1 LRAMRKANVA
11 VAVLVGVFLFSSAD
25 AHAFGEARRG
35 FGVGLGS
42 GTIANGLSV
51 KMMAGPGAFQWVAG
65 FWGGGGAGD
74 RFRHIDGVA
83 GSLDYLFEMPS
94 LARSPYFTV
103 DWAFGF
109 GGGVG
114 VPTFN
119 GQVGAAASGIAGIEF
134 NFTTVPLDLTIEY
147 RPTIAIIPDPHLHL
161 VDFTAH
167 LRLWF

>member
-1 LRAMRKANVA
+1 MRKLA
-11 VAVLVGVFLFSSAD
+11 VGIAAAAIVCLAATSD

-35 FGVGLGS
+35 FGIGLGS
-42 GTIANGLSV
+42 GTIANGLSL
-51 KMMAGPGAFQWVAG
+51 KMMAGPGAFQAVAG
-65 FWGGGGAGD
+65 FWGGGGARD
-74 RFRHIDGVA
+74 RFGRVDGVA

-94 LARSPYFTV
+94 LARSQYFTV

-109 GGGVG
+109 GGGIG

-119 GQVGAAASGIAGIEF
+119 GKLGAAASGIAGIEF
-134 NFTTVPLDLTIEY
+134 NFTAVPLDLTIEY
-147 RPTIAIIPDPHLHL
+147 RPTVAIIPDPGLHL

>member
-1 LRAMRKANVA
+1 MRKRTVGIVVA
-11 VAVLVGVFLFSSAD
+11 VACCLLSAPE

-35 FGVGLGS
+35 LGVGIGS

-51 KMMAGPGAFQWVAG
+51 KVMAGPGAFQGVAG
-65 FWGGGGAGD
+65 FWGGGGARD
-74 RFRHIDGVA
+74 RFGRVDGVA

-94 LARSPYFTV
+94 LARSQYFTV
-103 DWAFGF
+103 DWAFGV
-109 GGGVG
+109 GAGIG

-119 GQVGAAASGIAGIEF
+119 GKLGAAASGIAGLEF
-134 NFTTVPLDLTIEY
+134 NFTTIPLDLTLEF
-147 RPTIAIIPDPHLHL
+147 RPTVAVIPDPGLHL

>member
-1 LRAMRKANVA
+1 MRKLGLGVVVA
-11 VAVLVGVFLFSSAD
+11 VCLLLPAFD

-35 FGVGLGS
+35 FGIGVGS

-51 KMMAGPGAFQWVAG
+51 KMMAGPGAFQAVAG
-65 FWGGGGAGD
+65 FWDGGGAKD
-74 RFRHIDGVA
+74 RFVHVDGVA

-94 LARSPYFTV
+94 LTRSQYFSI
-103 DWAFGF
+103 DWCFGL

-119 GQVGAAASGIAGIEF
+119 GGLGVAVSGIAGLEF

-147 RPTIAIIPDPHLHL
+147 RPGVGIIPHPGLNL
-161 VDFTAH
+161 IDFTAH

>member
-1 LRAMRKANVA
+1 MRRLFIGIALVA
-11 VAVLVGVFLFSSAD
+11 TVVTLSTSD

-35 FGVGLGS
+35 FGVGIGS

-74 RFRHIDGVA
+74 RFRRIDGVA

-94 LARSPYFTV
+94 LARSQYFTV

-134 NFTTVPLDLTIEY
+134 NFTAVPLDLTIEY
-147 RPTIAIIPDPHLHL
+147 RPTVAIIPDPGLHL
-161 VDFTAH
+161 IDFTAH

>member
-1 LRAMRKANVA
+1 MRHFAIAVIVA
-11 VAVLVGVFLFSSAD
+11 AGLCLISTSD
-25 AHAFGEARRG
+25 AFAFGAARRG

-42 GTIANGLSV
+42 GTIANGVSV
-51 KMMAGPGAFQWVAG
+51 KIMAGPGAFQGVAG
-65 FWGGGGAGD
+65 FWGGGGAKD
-74 RFRHIDGVA
+74 RFVHVDGIA
-83 GSLDYLFEMPS
+83 GSLDYLFEMPT
-94 LARSPYFTV
+94 LASSQYFTV

-114 VPTFN
+114 VPTFD
-119 GQVGAAASGIAGIEF
+119 GRVGAAASGIAGIEF
-134 NFTTVPLDLTIEY
+134 NFTAVPLDLTIEY